1 MKRRTIILLLA
12 FLMGCV
18 PALTEQA
25 TTAEQTAEQKTAEVS
40 KTEIS
45 ADTEQALSVW
55 QPWADIPL
63 SNEMQEYIYTLCEE
77 YNLAYSFIIALI
89 DTESNFKTDVVS
101 ATDDYGLMQINACN
115 HREGFDY
122 LDPYDNVTMG
132 IEMLSDLAE
141 KYDDVESVLMAY
153 NFGEAGAKKLWKQGI
168 YSTDYTKKVLDKKL
182 KYEKEQ
188 GVNL

>member
-63 SNEMQEYIYTLCEE
+63 SNEMQAYIHTLCEE

-188 GVNL
+188 GGNL

>member
-1 MKRRTIILLLA
+1 MKLKDIGKTGAIPVIAFLLLA
-12 FLMGCV
+12 GCV
-18 PALTEQA
+18 PTSEVADAQELPKTE
-25 TTAEQTAEQKTAEVS
+25 TTATQAVKVQK
-40 KTEIS
+40 
-45 ADTEQALSVW
+45 W

-63 SNEMQEYIYTLCEE
+63 SNELQEYIHQLCEE

-89 DTESNFKTDVVS
+89 DTESNFNSDVVS

-115 HREGFDY
+115 HKEGFDY

-153 NFGEAGAKKLWKQGI
+153 NFGEAGAKKLWKQGV
-168 YSTDYTKKVLDKKL
+168 YSTNYTKKVLDKKM
-182 KYEKEQ
+182 KYEKEH
-188 GVNL
+188 GGNL